1 MASIRVDAMLDCA
14 HDARACRDMRSRP
27 QEGSGPVITETESPR
42 SRRALLTAA
51 LGATVA
57 TVAAAVG
64 RPLPVQAA
72 NGDAVTVG
80 GSFSG
85 TLPTAITNTTGD
97 GIQAINSSTVASGL
111 YGHASSA
118 TGTTYGVFGRSDSP
132 NGTGVKGYVTS
143 SAGTAVGVTGETTA
157 GTGVYGL
164 SPGGIGVAGQSTSGV
179 GAQGVSDSSTGVN
192 GVSNSGVGVYGSSN
206 SSVAVRAASTS
217 NIGVVG
223 SNGTASKPAILG
235 FSEGSGTGVQ
245 GYSGSSAL
253 LPTSKPKAGVY
264 GHAAQDATSRGVW
277 GSSPAGYG
285 VYGESSSGRAVQGV
299 ATTGIGVRAAASSG
313 VGLLASAT
321 TGYALRTDG
330 KVKLDKSAGL
340 ATIASG
346 TASIAVTPGID
357 LTATSGVV
365 ATLNGSAG
373 GSTAVKRV
381 AINATTNVFTIYLTA
396 NAIANVKV
404 AWLVLG

>member
-1 MASIRVDAMLDCA
+1 MPIDTSSPRTRRAILVGGLGGLAAFAADALGRPAATMASDGQTMLVGGEYSSSSVTA
-14 HDARACRDMRSRP
+14 VTNATGNGFHA
-27 QEGSGPVITETESPR
+27 GSLGTGFALTGQGSQGIGVHGFSTFNIGVLGETDS
-42 SRRALLTAA
+42 SSL
-51 LGATVA
+51 
-57 TVAAAVG
+57 AAV
-64 RPLPVQAA
+64 A
-72 NGDAVTVG
+72 
-80 GSFSG
+80 
-85 TLPTAITNTTGD
+85 
-97 GIQAINSSTVASGL
+97 
-111 YGHASSA
+111 
-118 TGTTYGVFGRSDSP
+118 GRSFGG
-132 NGTGVKGYVTS
+132 GTGVLG
-143 SAGTAVGVTGETTA
+143 SADNAPIPA
-157 GTGVYGL
+157 AKAKTGVYGQ
-164 SPGGIGVAGQSTSGV
+164 ATQ
-179 GAQGVSDSSTGVN
+179 DSS
-192 GVSNSGVGVYGSSN
+192 
-206 SSVAVRAASTS
+206 
-217 NIGVVG
+217 
-223 SNGTASKPAILG
+223 
-235 FSEGSGTGVQ
+235 
-245 GYSGSSAL
+245 
-253 LPTSKPKAGVY
+253 
-264 GHAAQDATSRGVW
+264 SRGVW
-277 GSSPAGYG
+277 GYSPAGLG

>member
-1 MASIRVDAMLDCA
+1 
-14 HDARACRDMRSRP
+14 
-27 QEGSGPVITETESPR
+27 VITETESPR

-51 LGATVA
+51 LGAAVA

-64 RPLPVQAA
+64 RPLPVQAVT
-72 NGDAVTVG
+72 GDPVTVG
-80 GSFSG
+80 GSFSAI
-85 TLPTAITNTTGD
+85 LPTAITNTTGD
-97 GIQAINSSTVASGL
+97 AIQAINTSTVASGL

-132 NGTGVKGYVTS
+132 DGTGVKGYVTS
-143 SAGTAVGVTGETTA
+143 SAVTAVGVTGQSTSGA
-157 GTGVYGL
+157 GVYGL
-164 SPGGIGVAGQSTSGV
+164 SPGGIGVYGQSTAGV
-179 GAQGVSDSSTGVN
+179 GAQGLSDSSTGVN
-192 GVSNSGVGVYGSSN
+192 GISNSGMGVYASSN
-206 SSVAVRAASTS
+206 SNIAVRASASA
-217 NIGVVG
+217 NIGVLG
-223 SNGTASKPAILG
+223 TNGTASQPAILG
-235 FSEGSGTGVQ
+235 LSEGSGTGVQ
-245 GYSGSSAL
+245 GYSGNSAL
-253 LPTSKPKAGVY
+253 LPAAKAKTGVY
-264 GHAAQDATSRGVW
+264 GYAAQDSSSRGVL

-313 VGLLASAT
+313 VGLFASAT

-330 KVKLDKSAGL
+330 KVRLDKSAGL

-346 TASIAVTPGID
+346 TSSIAVTPGID
-357 LTATSGVV
+357 LTATSGVI

-396 NAIANVKV
+396 NATASVKV
-404 AWLVLG
+404 AWLVVS